1 MKAATAQGSV
11 EQAPDPV
18 EVAAGKVADL
28 TERLR
33 VAQADMD
40 HHDFEPHRLKAA
52 HQALP
57 AAQQAVEH
65 TAWRQATFAANGAY
79 NAARLE
85 RDVLQT
91 SLVEAGLELRRA
103 QEAAARPGL
112 EEARVLLREAEDH
125 VRRLAEEH
133 AGLNG
138 RNREAVQAAD
148 IAGMAA
154 VEQRREALPREQYAA
169 EVGRLRRL
177 EDVCILE
184 AEELAGVPPEMAEA
198 VTLAEANLAR
208 AQEQAA
214 AAQEVVAY
222 RKADA
227 ADLRRRANDARR
239 ARLLMVEERSRPPA
253 PVVRSLRPAA
263 S

>member
-1 MKAATAQGSV
+1 MTKTKTPPVASPEALAAR
-11 EQAPDPV
+11 
-18 EVAAGKVADL
+18 VADL
-28 TERLR
+28 T
-33 VAQADMD
+33 AQLAAAQREMD
-40 HHDFEPHRLKAA
+40 HHDSEPHRLKAA

-65 TAWRQATFAANGAY
+65 TAWRQATFAANRAY
-79 NAARLE
+79 NAARQE
-85 RDVLQT
+85 RDILKT

-103 QEAAARPGL
+103 QEVAARPPL
-112 EEARVLLREAEDH
+112 EEARVLLAEAEDH

-138 RNREAVQAAD
+138 RNRAAVQVAD

-177 EDVCILE
+177 EDVLILE
-184 AEELAGVPPEMAEA
+184 ADEMGGVPPEMVEA
-198 VTLAEANLAR
+198 VTVAEANLTGAQERLAAAR
-208 AQEQAA
+208 AGI
-214 AAQEVVAY
+214 AY

-227 ADLRRRANDARR
+227 ADLRRRAADARR
-239 ARLLMVEERSRPPA
+239 ARLQMVEERSRPLA
-253 PVVRSLRPAA
+253 PVVRSAWQG
-263 S
+263 